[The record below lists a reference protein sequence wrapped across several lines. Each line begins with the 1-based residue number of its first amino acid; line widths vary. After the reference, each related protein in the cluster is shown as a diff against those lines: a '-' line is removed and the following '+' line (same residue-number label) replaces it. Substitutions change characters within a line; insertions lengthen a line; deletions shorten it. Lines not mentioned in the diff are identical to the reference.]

1 MVTFKQ
7 FFSFRGNRFFWVN
20 LLLMVAVVVALFWG
34 ALSWLD
40 SYTNHGKAIVV
51 PNVKNK
57 RLREAYLILEGQSLN
72 GTVVDSIYVKG
83 TLAGTILDQKPH
95 GGAKVKEGRS
105 IYLTICTDRV
115 PELVIPDLID
125 NSSYRQAEAKLKAL
139 GFQITEPEYMAGEKG
154 WVYGIKYKN
163 RELKMGDSVPREAI
177 LTLCVGNGNHEE
189 LNDSLEVYHDA
200 QPDDVVI
207 DRSWF

>member
-7 FFSFRGNRFFWVN
+7 FFSFRENRFFWGN
-20 LLLMVAVVVALFWG
+20 LLLMIAVVVIAFWG
-34 ALSWLD
+34 TLNWLD

-57 RLREAYLILEGQSLN
+57 SLREAYNILDGQTLKVS
-72 GTVVDSIYVKG
+72 VVDSIYVKG
-83 TLAGTILDQKPH
+83 TLPGTILDQKPE

-105 IYLTICTDRV
+105 IYLTICTDKV
-115 PELVIPDLID
+115 PELAIPDLID

-139 GFQITEPEYMAGEKG
+139 GFQVTEPEHIPGEKG

-163 RELKMGDSVPREAI
+163 RELRMGESVPREAI
-177 LTLCVGNGNHEE
+177 LTLCVGSGEYE
-189 LNDSLEVYHDA
+189 TVSDSLEVYHPT
-200 QPDDVVI
+200 QHEEVEI